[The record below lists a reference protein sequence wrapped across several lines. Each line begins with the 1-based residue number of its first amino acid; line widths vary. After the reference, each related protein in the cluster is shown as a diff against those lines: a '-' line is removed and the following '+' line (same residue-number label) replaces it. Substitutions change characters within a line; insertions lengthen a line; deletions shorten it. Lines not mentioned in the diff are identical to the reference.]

1 MTALAFL
8 NSAPVQALLERAA
21 TAAGVPLSLHFVE
34 RNQEGPKIAGWGQ
47 CAACRHVHTLPNGG
61 LACRLSRTAAAGMAL
76 RQQRPMPF
84 VCHLGFACVAVPLLP
99 DEGFVMTLG
108 PYCPMEEQRSLE
120 DDIRAGFAALAGAG
134 GEELPVALDDIHRSP
149 ATAVPAVAA
158 WAVEALR
165 ALWAVALSTERALEA
180 PEVALPRGGK
190 AAPARP
196 ASSPSAGVAE
206 DLAAAL
212 TAGSTKDARALILAE
227 LEEMQREGLKD
238 PDARRARV
246 IALAAGALERVARAG
261 VPSAL
266 AWQAFPAFV
275 AEVSRLE
282 SPLALASAAAETFGF
297 LRAQTAREQVNTA
310 LPDYPELHAIIKER
324 LLDGITLEEVARQLG
339 QTPSAISHRLK
350 RKFDMSFSDYVG
362 RLRIEQ
368 AKALFRRTALKPAEV
383 AQRVGIA
390 DLSNFAR
397 LFRKVEGM
405 SPAAYRKRYGK
416 DA

>member
-1 MTALAFL
+1 
-8 NSAPVQALLERAA
+8 
-21 TAAGVPLSLHFVE
+21 
-34 RNQEGPKIAGWGQ
+34 
-47 CAACRHVHTLPNGG
+47 
-61 LACRLSRTAAAGMAL
+61 
-76 RQQRPMPF
+76 
-84 VCHLGFACVAVPLLP
+84 
-99 DEGFVMTLG
+99 
-108 PYCPMEEQRSLE
+108 
-120 DDIRAGFAALAGAG
+120 
-134 GEELPVALDDIHRSP
+134 
-149 ATAVPAVAA
+149 
-158 WAVEALR
+158 
-165 ALWAVALSTERALEA
+165 
-180 PEVALPRGGK
+180 
-190 AAPARP
+190 
-196 ASSPSAGVAE
+196 VAE